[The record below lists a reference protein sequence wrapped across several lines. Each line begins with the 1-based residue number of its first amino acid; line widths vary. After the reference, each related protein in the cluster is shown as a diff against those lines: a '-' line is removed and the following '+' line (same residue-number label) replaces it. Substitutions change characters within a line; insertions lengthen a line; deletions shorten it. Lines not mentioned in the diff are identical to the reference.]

1 MNNMTATL
9 ETHPLAVGS
18 DGFKNFLFLEGKVN
32 SQSSADDHESVYNV
46 KFTTTLGFTLT
57 MGYSRYNDQVGTTH
71 AWIAFGELCSSR
83 WQKELGVDLLLNLV
97 GYRCV
102 YGSDHKVLA
111 LSSSVH
117 PAEAPAQ
124 PSASSSTP
132 ALAQAPV
139 PSAQPLAATMLAS
152 SSVPE
157 PAQAPAS
164 SAQPLAAMPSTSMAA
179 SSVSTT
185 AQAPAPSAQPPA
197 SMVASSATAPAPAQ
211 APAPSAQP
219 GGASSVAPTS
229 QPLAGM
235 PCAQPP
241 ASMVASSATAPAP
254 AQAPAPSAQP
264 LAGGASSVAPP
275 SQPLAGMPLG
285 SKAPLHA
292 LASKPLAG
300 LPLMQVQAKEQEDEG
315 KDETDHEGLDVR
327 PCLGEQDPEVL
338 EQERQRLEDLARSG
352 EDWDSEAE
360 ELAFKNKVSA
370 VTRERPPDSRMFLVP
385 KARFKPAVGGAG
397 GQQGPAV
404 GGQDGGVSMDMRL
417 HMSVLSTYGGTQ
429 DFGLQEMTCKYD
441 GNKYFVPWMNHKSTS
456 RKFDILQ
463 REPDALKG
471 SDMGGWRLCD
481 ELADTDFDGGKAM
494 SWEKFRNPSRW
505 RGDTALVLKHLF
517 RKHEGELVEVV
528 GKWVEGTGN
537 IPDPLFDPQF
547 TQNWDDFKL
556 CKSLDQPLAISRSQY
571 SHSYLAKGKVHRGG
585 KGKGQKG
592 KGKEEEQGQPQPA
605 VGGKGKHQPAVG
617 GKPGGKSQQLLQM
630 SRGSGSPELHTNA
643 LQMRR
648 DGTWSVREG
657 KCISLPQLFQT
668 MGREYNSVQ
677 LYEYWHQLRPLA
689 CKRPHAWTSPWRQQ
703 AVLERYKAT
712 GRYGHGK

>member
-18 DGFKNFLFLEGKVN
+18 DDFKNFLFLEGKVN

-102 YGSDHKVLA
+102 YGSDGITA
-111 LSSSVH
+111 RCWPC
-117 PAEAPAQ
+117 PAVFAQPEAAPAQ

-132 ALAQAPV
+132 AL
-139 PSAQPLAATMLAS
+139 
-152 SSVPE
+152 
-157 PAQAPAS
+157 AQAPAS

-185 AQAPAPSAQPPA
+185 PSAQPPA

-219 GGASSVAPTS
+219 WAGGASSVAPTS

-292 LASKPLAG
+292 LASQPLPG

-327 PCLGEQDPEVL
+327 PCLGEQDPDVL

-385 KARFKPAVGGAG
+385 KPRFKPAVGGAG

-417 HMSVLSTYGGTQ
+417 HMSVLSSRGGTQ
-429 DFGLQEMTCKYD
+429 DFGLQEMTRKYD
-441 GNKYFVPWMNHKSTS
+441 GNKYFVPWMNHKSIS
-456 RKFDILQ
+456 RRFDILQ

-481 ELADTDFDGGKAM
+481 ELADTDVDGGKAM
-494 SWEKFRNPSRW
+494 SWEKFRSRW
-505 RGDTALVLKHLF
+505 QGDTALVLKHLF
-517 RKHEGELVEVV
+517 KKHEGELVEVV

-547 TQNWDDFKL
+547 TQNWDDFNL
-556 CKSLDQPLAISRSQY
+556 CKSLDQPLAISRSKY
-571 SHSYLAKGKVHRGG
+571 SRLYLAKGKVHRGG

-630 SRGSGSPELHTNA
+630 SRGSGSPELPVLHTNA

-677 LYEYWHQLRPLA
+677 LYEYWHLLRPLA
-689 CKRPHAWTSPWRQQ
+689 CKRPHAWASPWRQQ

>member
-1 MNNMTATL
+1 
-9 ETHPLAVGS
+9 
-18 DGFKNFLFLEGKVN
+18 
-32 SQSSADDHESVYNV
+32 
-46 KFTTTLGFTLT
+46 
-57 MGYSRYNDQVGTTH
+57 
-71 AWIAFGELCSSR
+71 
-83 WQKELGVDLLLNLV
+83 
-97 GYRCV
+97 
-102 YGSDHKVLA
+102 
-111 LSSSVH
+111 
-117 PAEAPAQ
+117 
-124 PSASSSTP
+124 
-132 ALAQAPV
+132 
-139 PSAQPLAATMLAS
+139 
-152 SSVPE
+152 
-157 PAQAPAS
+157 
-164 SAQPLAAMPSTSMAA
+164 
-179 SSVSTT
+179 
-185 AQAPAPSAQPPA
+185 
-197 SMVASSATAPAPAQ
+197 
-211 APAPSAQP
+211 
-219 GGASSVAPTS
+219 
-229 QPLAGM
+229 
-235 PCAQPP
+235 
-241 ASMVASSATAPAP
+241 
-254 AQAPAPSAQP
+254 
-264 LAGGASSVAPP
+264 
-275 SQPLAGMPLG
+275 
-285 SKAPLHA
+285 
-292 LASKPLAG
+292 
-300 LPLMQVQAKEQEDEG
+300 MQVQAKEQEDEG

-327 PCLGEQDPEVL
+327 PCLGEQDPEVV
-338 EQERQRLEDLARSG
+338 EQDRQRLEDLARSG

-385 KARFKPAVGGAG
+385 KPRFKPAVGGAG

-441 GNKYFVPWMNHKSTS
+441 GNKYFVPWMNHKSIS

-463 REPDALKG
+463 REPHALKG
-471 SDMGGWRLCD
+471 SGRGGWRLCD
-481 ELADTDFDGGKAM
+481 ELADTDVDGGKAM
-494 SWEKFRNPSRW
+494 SREKFMDPSRW
-505 RGDTALVLKHLF
+505 QGDMAKVLKHLF
-517 RKHEGELVEVV
+517 KKHEGELVEVV

-630 SRGSGSPELHTNA
+630 SRGSGSPELPVLHTNA

-648 DGTWSVREG
+648 DGAWSVREG

>member
-18 DGFKNFLFLEGKVN
+18 DGYKNFLFLEGKVN

-57 MGYSRYNDQVGTTH
+57 MGYSRYNDAVGTTH
-71 AWIAFGELCSSR
+71 AWIAFGEECSSH

-102 YGSDHKVLA
+102 YGSDGITA
-111 LSSSVH
+111 RCWPC
-117 PAEAPAQ
+117 PAVFAQPEAAPAQ

-132 ALAQAPV
+132 AL
-139 PSAQPLAATMLAS
+139 
-152 SSVPE
+152 
-157 PAQAPAS
+157 AQAPAS

-219 GGASSVAPTS
+219 WAGEASSVAQTS

-264 LAGGASSVAPP
+264 LRQPLAGGASSVAPP
-275 SQPLAGMPLG
+275 SQP
-285 SKAPLHA
+285 S
-292 LASKPLAG
+292 AG

-327 PCLGEQDPEVL
+327 PCLGEQDPDVL
-338 EQERQRLEDLARSG
+338 ERERQRLKDLARSG
-352 EDWDSEAE
+352 EEWDSEAE

-370 VTRERPPDSRMFLVP
+370 VTRERPPASRMFLVP
-385 KARFKPAVGGAG
+385 KRRFKSAVGGAG

-404 GGQDGGVSMDMRL
+404 GGQDGGVDVSMDMRL
-417 HMSVLSTYGGTQ
+417 HMSVLCRGGAQ
-429 DFGLQEMTCKYD
+429 DFGLQEMTCMY
-441 GNKYFVPWMNHKSTS
+441 GNKYFVPWMNNQSIT
-456 RKFDILQ
+456 RKYDILE
-463 REPDALKG
+463 REPGALFG
-471 SDMGGWRLCD
+471 RGMGGWRLCD
-481 ELADTDFDGGKAM
+481 ELADTDVDGGKAM
-494 SWEKFRNPSRW
+494 SREKFMDPSRW
-505 RGDTALVLKHLF
+505 QGEMKKVLKHLF
-517 RKHEGELVEVV
+517 KKHEGELVEVV
-528 GKWVEGTGN
+528 GKWVEGTGD

-547 TQNWDDFKL
+547 TQNEDDFKL
-556 CKSLDQPLAISRSQY
+556 CKSLDQPLAISRSKY
-571 SHSYLAKGKVHRGG
+571 SRLYLAKGKVHRGG

-630 SRGSGSPELHTNA
+630 SRGSGSPELPVLHTNA

-689 CKRPHAWTSPWRQQ
+689 CKRPHAWASPWRQQ
-703 AVLERYKAT
+703 AVLERYEAT

>member
-1 MNNMTATL
+1 MGRASNGATCGSTKATIPRRRLSAFENDADMNNMTATL
-9 ETHPLAVGS
+9 KTHPLAVGS
-18 DGFKNFLFLEGKVN
+18 DGYKNFLFLEGKVN

-71 AWIAFGELCSSR
+71 AWIAFGEGCSSR
-83 WQKELGVDLLLNLV
+83 EQKKLGVDLLLNLV

-117 PAEAPAQ
+117 PAVGGPDMGLSTYAPIRSASQAPWPGATPVAEAPAQ

-219 GGASSVAPTS
+219 WAGGASSVAPTS

-264 LAGGASSVAPP
+264 LRQPLAGGASSVAPP
-275 SQPLAGMPLG
+275 SQP
-285 SKAPLHA
+285 S
-292 LASKPLAG
+292 AG
-300 LPLMQVQAKEQEDEG
+300 LPLMQVQQAKEQEDEG

-327 PCLGEQDPEVL
+327 PCLGEQDPEVV
-338 EQERQRLEDLARSG
+338 EQDRQRLEDLARSG
-352 EDWDSEAE
+352 EEWDSEAE

-370 VTRERPPDSRMFLVP
+370 VTREQPPASRMFLVP
-385 KARFKPAVGGAG
+385 KPRFKPAVGGAG

-404 GGQDGGVSMDMRL
+404 GGQDGGVDVSMDMHL
-417 HMSVLSTYGGTQ
+417 HISVLSSRGGTQ
-429 DFGLQEMTCKYD
+429 DFGLQEMTCVYD
-441 GNKYFVPWMNHKSTS
+441 G
-456 RKFDILQ
+456 
-463 REPDALKG
+463 A
-471 SDMGGWRLCD
+471 
-481 ELADTDFDGGKAM
+481 
-494 SWEKFRNPSRW
+494 
-505 RGDTALVLKHLF
+505 
-517 RKHEGELVEVV
+517 
-528 GKWVEGTGN
+528 
-537 IPDPLFDPQF
+537 
-547 TQNWDDFKL
+547 
-556 CKSLDQPLAISRSQY
+556 
-571 SHSYLAKGKVHRGG
+571 
-585 KGKGQKG
+585 
-592 KGKEEEQGQPQPA
+592 
-605 VGGKGKHQPAVG
+605 
-617 GKPGGKSQQLLQM
+617 
-630 SRGSGSPELHTNA
+630 
-643 LQMRR
+643 
-648 DGTWSVREG
+648 
-657 KCISLPQLFQT
+657 
-668 MGREYNSVQ
+668 
-677 LYEYWHQLRPLA
+677 
-689 CKRPHAWTSPWRQQ
+689 
-703 AVLERYKAT
+703 
-712 GRYGHGK
+712 

>member
-1 MNNMTATL
+1 
-9 ETHPLAVGS
+9 
-18 DGFKNFLFLEGKVN
+18 
-32 SQSSADDHESVYNV
+32 
-46 KFTTTLGFTLT
+46 
-57 MGYSRYNDQVGTTH
+57 
-71 AWIAFGELCSSR
+71 
-83 WQKELGVDLLLNLV
+83 
-97 GYRCV
+97 
-102 YGSDHKVLA
+102 
-111 LSSSVH
+111 
-117 PAEAPAQ
+117 
-124 PSASSSTP
+124 
-132 ALAQAPV
+132 
-139 PSAQPLAATMLAS
+139 
-152 SSVPE
+152 
-157 PAQAPAS
+157 
-164 SAQPLAAMPSTSMAA
+164 
-179 SSVSTT
+179 
-185 AQAPAPSAQPPA
+185 
-197 SMVASSATAPAPAQ
+197 
-211 APAPSAQP
+211 
-219 GGASSVAPTS
+219 
-229 QPLAGM
+229 
-235 PCAQPP
+235 
-241 ASMVASSATAPAP
+241 
-254 AQAPAPSAQP
+254 
-264 LAGGASSVAPP
+264 
-275 SQPLAGMPLG
+275 
-285 SKAPLHA
+285 
-292 LASKPLAG
+292 
-300 LPLMQVQAKEQEDEG
+300 MQVQAKEQEDEG

-327 PCLGEQDPEVL
+327 PCLGEQDPEVV
-338 EQERQRLEDLARSG
+338 EQDRQRLEDLARSG
-352 EDWDSEAE
+352 QGWDSEAE

-441 GNKYFVPWMNHKSTS
+441 GNKYFVPWMNHKSIS
-456 RKFDILQ
+456 RRFDILQ

-481 ELADTDFDGGKAM
+481 ELADTDVDGGKAM

-505 RGDTALVLKHLF
+505 QGDTALVLKHLF
-517 RKHEGELVEVV
+517 KKHEGELVEVV
-528 GKWVEGTGN
+528 GKWVEGTGD

-547 TQNWDDFKL
+547 TQNEDDFKL

-677 LYEYWHQLRPLA
+677 LYEYWHLLRPLA
-689 CKRPHAWTSPWRQQ
+689 CKRPHAWASPWRQQ
-703 AVLERYKAT
+703 AVLERYEAT

>member
-9 ETHPLAVGS
+9 KTHPLAVGS
-18 DGFKNFLFLEGKVN
+18 DGYKNFLFLEGKVN

-57 MGYSRYNDQVGTTH
+57 MGYSRFKDPLGTTH
-71 AWIAFGELCSSR
+71 AWIAFGELCSSP

-117 PAEAPAQ
+117 PAVGGPDMGLSTYAPIRSASQAPWPGATPVAEAPAQ

-197 SMVASSATAPAPAQ
+197 STVASSATAPAPAQ

-219 GGASSVAPTS
+219 WAGGASSVAPTS

-285 SKAPLHA
+285 SKDPLTA
-292 LASKPLAG
+292 LASQLLAG

-327 PCLGEQDPEVL
+327 PCLGEQDPDVL
-338 EQERQRLEDLARSG
+338 ELERQRLEDLARSG
-352 EDWDSEAE
+352 EEWDSEAE
-360 ELAFKNKVSA
+360 ELAFKHRVSA
-370 VTRERPPDSRMFLVP
+370 VTRERPPDPRKYLVP
-385 KARFKPAVGGAG
+385 KPRFKPAVGGAG

-404 GGQDGGVSMDMRL
+404 GGQDGGVDVSMDMHL
-417 HMSVLSTYGGTQ
+417 HMSVLSSRGGTQ
-429 DFGLQEMTCKYD
+429 DFGLQEMTCVYGD
-441 GNKYFVPWMNHKSTS
+441 KYFVPWMNNQSITH
-456 RKFDILQ
+456 RYDILERQ
-463 REPDALKG
+463 PLAFVG
-471 SDMGGWRLCD
+471 SDRGGWRLCD
-481 ELADTDFDGGKAM
+481 ELADTDVDGGKAM
-494 SWEKFRNPSRW
+494 SREKFMDPTRW
-505 RGDTALVLKHLF
+505 QGDKKKGPQALVQ
-517 RKHEGELVEVV
+517 E
-528 GKWVEGTGN
+528 T
-537 IPDPLFDPQF
+537 
-547 TQNWDDFKL
+547 
-556 CKSLDQPLAISRSQY
+556 
-571 SHSYLAKGKVHRGG
+571 
-585 KGKGQKG
+585 
-592 KGKEEEQGQPQPA
+592 
-605 VGGKGKHQPAVG
+605 
-617 GKPGGKSQQLLQM
+617 
-630 SRGSGSPELHTNA
+630 
-643 LQMRR
+643 
-648 DGTWSVREG
+648 
-657 KCISLPQLFQT
+657 
-668 MGREYNSVQ
+668 
-677 LYEYWHQLRPLA
+677 
-689 CKRPHAWTSPWRQQ
+689 
-703 AVLERYKAT
+703 
-712 GRYGHGK
+712 

>member
-1 MNNMTATL
+1 MNNMTAAL
-9 ETHPLAVGS
+9 KTHPLAVGS
-18 DGFKNFLFLEGKVN
+18 DGYKNFLFLEGKVN

-102 YGSDHKVLA
+102 YGSDHKVCC
-111 LSSSVH
+111 H
-117 PAEAPAQ
+117 TRTPFPASRSPV
-124 PSASSSTP
+124 
-132 ALAQAPV
+132 AQAPV

-197 SMVASSATAPAPAQ
+197 STVASSATAPAPAQ

-219 GGASSVAPTS
+219 WAGGASSVAPTP

-275 SQPLAGMPLG
+275 SQPLVGMPLG

-292 LASKPLAG
+292 LASQPLVG

-327 PCLGEQDPEVL
+327 PCLGEQDPDVL

-352 EDWDSEAE
+352 EEWDSEAE

-370 VTRERPPDSRMFLVP
+370 VTREQPPASRMFLVP
-385 KARFKPAVGGAG
+385 KPRFK
-397 GQQGPAV
+397 PAV
-404 GGQDGGVSMDMRL
+404 GGQDGGVDVSMDMHL
-417 HMSVLSTYGGTQ
+417 HMSVLASRGGTQ
-429 DFGLQEMTCKYD
+429 DFGLQEMTCMY
-441 GNKYFVPWMNHKSTS
+441 GNKYFVPWMNNQSIA
-456 RKFDILQ
+456 RKYDILE
-463 REPDALKG
+463 REPLALVG
-471 SDMGGWRLCD
+471 SGRGGWRLCD
-481 ELADTDFDGGKAM
+481 ELADTDVDGGKAM
-494 SWEKFRNPSRW
+494 SWEKFEDPSRW
-505 RGDTALVLKHLF
+505 QGDVAKVLKHLF
-517 RKHEGELVEVV
+517 KKHEGELVEVV
-528 GKWVEGTGN
+528 GKWVEGTGD

-547 TQNWDDFKL
+547 TQNEDDLKL

-617 GKPGGKSQQLLQM
+617 GKPGGNSQQLLQM

-677 LYEYWHQLRPLA
+677 LYEYWHLLRPLA
-689 CKRPHAWTSPWRQQ
+689 CKRPHAWASPWRQQ
-703 AVLERYKAT
+703 AVLERYEAT